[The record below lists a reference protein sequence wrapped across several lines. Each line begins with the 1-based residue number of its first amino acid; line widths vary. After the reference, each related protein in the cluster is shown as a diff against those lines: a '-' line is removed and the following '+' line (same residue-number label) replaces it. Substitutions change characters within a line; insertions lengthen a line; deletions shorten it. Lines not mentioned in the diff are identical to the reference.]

1 MKLSLILIEKIK
13 RPKTGENEAVYHKIK
28 NNYLRLD
35 GYGLFG

>member
-1 MKLSLILIEKIK
+1 LKLSLTLIGKIK
-13 RPKTGENEAVYHKIK
+13 TQKNGENEAVYHKLK